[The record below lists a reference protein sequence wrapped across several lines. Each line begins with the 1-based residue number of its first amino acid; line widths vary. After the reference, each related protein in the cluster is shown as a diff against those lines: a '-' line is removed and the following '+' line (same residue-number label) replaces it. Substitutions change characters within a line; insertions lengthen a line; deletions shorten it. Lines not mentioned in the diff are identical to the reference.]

1 MLDKKTS
8 LRRGLFLSLRMSDFE
23 VNLLQKTAANGLP
36 IQAKHGHQYSR
47 NKQIRAAFRS

>member
-36 IQAKHGHQYSR
+36 IQTKQGHQYSR
-47 NKQIRAAFRS
+47 NKQIGAAFRS